1 MQQNKTQ
8 WKKWLA
14 VASAAS
20 ITATVLAGCGGD
32 STDSAGKSPQASSG
46 ASASVAPAKP
56 LELSIMLPVFNTSY
70 PKDGSPVLAEIEK
83 KTNTKIHIDWVPNS
97 SYNDKFNITL
107 ASSKLPSIMYVPDSK
122 SSSFVNAAK
131 SGAFWDVAP
140 YLKNY
145 KNLGQANQ
153 TVLQNYAIDGKT
165 YGIYRSRALGRNGI
179 NFRQDWLDNVG
190 LTAPKTIDDF
200 YNMLK
205 AFKEKDPDKNG
216 KDDTYGMVLVKWTGT
231 WASGFDTIKL
241 WFGAPNKWG
250 VANGALVPEHE
261 TAEYFEALKFMR
273 KLFEEK
279 LINQDFAVYDSA
291 KWIDPVVNGKA
302 GVIVDVTDTAGRIEQ
317 KIHEALKAANKD
329 EPNKHFVDNLIG
341 VEGKNG
347 LKALPT
353 TGYAGILA
361 IPKSAV
367 KTEEELKQVLQFI
380 DQTNEAELQTLLY
393 SGIEGKHYSKDAD
406 GFIVPTTDTALI
418 ESEVSGLG
426 QMLTY
431 IPETRTLKSK
441 KTQTPLSIK
450 TEKLQKEAE
459 KYVVPN
465 PAESFISKVY
475 SQKGPQLD
483 NIINDARIKYIVG
496 QSSEADWKTAVELWK
511 KSGGDEYV
519 KEMNELYAASP
530 KK

>member
-1 MQQNKTQ
+1 MQQNKKQ

-20 ITATVLAGCGGD
+20 LAATALAGCGSD
-32 STDSAGKSPQASSG
+32 TAEPSEQSPG
-46 ASASVAPAKP
+46 ASASASAATPAKP
-56 LELSIMLPVFNTSY
+56 LDLNIMLPVFNTNY

-83 KTNTKIHIDWVPNS
+83 QTNSKIHIDWVPNS
-97 SYNDKFNITL
+97 SYTDKFNITL
-107 ASSKLPSIMYVPDSK
+107 ASSKLPHIMYVPDTK
-122 SSSFVNAAK
+122 NASFVNAAK

-140 YLKNY
+140 YLKDY
-145 KNLGQANQ
+145 KNLGQANKV
-153 TVLQNYAIDGKT
+153 VLENYAIDGKN
-165 YGIYRSRALGRNGI
+165 YGVYRMRALGRNGI
-179 NFRQDWLDNVG
+179 NFRQDWLQNVG
-190 LTAPKTIDDF
+190 LQTPKTIDDF

-205 AFKEKDPDKNG
+205 AFKEKDPDQNG

-250 VANGALVPEHE
+250 VANGGLVPEHE
-261 TAEYFEALKFMR
+261 TPEYLEALKFMK

-317 KIHEALKAANKD
+317 KIHDALKAGNKD
-329 EPNKHFVDNLIG
+329 VAEKQFVDNLIG
-341 VEGKNG
+341 VEGKHG

-353 TGYAGILA
+353 SGYAGIIA
-361 IPKSAV
+361 IPKSTV
-367 KTEEELKQVLQFI
+367 KTEAELKQVLQFI
-380 DQTNEAELQTLLY
+380 DKTNDAEIQTLLY
-393 SGIEGKHYSKDAD
+393 SGIEGRHYTKDTD
-406 GFIVPTTDTALI
+406 GFIIPSTDTALN

-431 IPETRTLKSK
+431 IPEVRTLKSK

-459 KYVVPN
+459 QYVVVN

-483 NIINDARIKYIVG
+483 NIINDARIKFIVG
-496 QSSEADWKTAVELWK
+496 QSSEADLKAAFELWR
-511 KSGGDEYV
+511 KSGGEEYV
-519 KEMNELYAASP
+519 KEISELYAAAS

>member
-1 MQQNKTQ
+1 MQQNKKQ

-14 VASAAS
+14 TASVASLAA
-20 ITATVLAGCGGD
+20 TALTGCGGD
-32 STDSAGKSPQASSG
+32 TADTASQSPQG
-46 ASASVAPAKP
+46 SAAAVTPAKP
-56 LELSIMLPVFNTSY
+56 LELSVMLPVFNTSY

-107 ASSKLPSIMYVPDSK
+107 ASSKLPSIMYVPDTK

-145 KNLGQANQ
+145 KNLGQSNK
-153 TVLQNYAIDGKT
+153 TVLENYAIDGKT

-179 NFRQDWLDNVG
+179 NFRQDWLENVG
-190 LTAPKTIDDF
+190 LQAPKTIDDF

-261 TAEYFEALKFMR
+261 TAEYLEALKFMR

-291 KWIDPVVNGKA
+291 KWVDPVVNGKA
-302 GVIVDVTDTAGRIEQ
+302 GVIVDVSDTAGRIEQ
-317 KIHEALKAANKD
+317 KIHDALKAANKD
-329 EPNKHFVDNLIG
+329 EPNKQFVDNSIG

-361 IPKSAV
+361 IPKSSV

-380 DQTNEAELQTLLY
+380 DQSNEAEIQTLLY
-393 SGIEGKHYSKDAD
+393 SGIEGKHYTKDTD
-406 GFIVPTTDTALI
+406 GFIIPSTDTALN
-418 ESEVSGLG
+418 ESEVAGLG

-450 TEKLQKEAE
+450 TEKMQKEAE
-459 KYVVPN
+459 KYIVPN
-465 PAESFISKVY
+465 PAESLISKVY

-496 QSSEADWKTAVELWK
+496 QSTEADWKAAVELWR
-511 KSGGDEYV
+511 KSGGEDYV
-519 KEMNELYAASP
+519 KEISELYAAAS